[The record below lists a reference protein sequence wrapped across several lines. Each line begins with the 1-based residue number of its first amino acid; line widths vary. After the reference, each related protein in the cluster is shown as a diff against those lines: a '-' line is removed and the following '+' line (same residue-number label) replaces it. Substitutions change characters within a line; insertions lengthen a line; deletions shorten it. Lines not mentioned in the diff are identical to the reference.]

1 MPSGSA
7 FLQIWSDAKLRNTF
21 LSCVQKDELKPF
33 RLVCKDFAFR
43 TAPALFKE
51 KKVTFRKGLFTSP
64 SWLAM
69 LDRLGHHVKVFH
81 FHMPHS
87 KNTSLPPLIDD
98 AGEAVDFHYEPFTGS
113 TKKQYDFVPPYGTPE
128 LYNLLTRHYPTL
140 FHAAANVPS
149 FIRVFASLTNVR
161 HLKVSCPGQNRSE
174 AYMRSAVDYAL
185 ISLRI
190 AVERNKLVRLD
201 SLSLLSVHPMAPF
214 YLNPSSGFAARPNS
228 AKRWK
233 QVRNLVIQMD
243 TPPTSTPADHLKLL
257 HSYLHLFAFRLKD
270 FHFRWQGLN
279 APWPLSL
286 HNEPTPQNQ
295 RSAVVYAKQ
304 TQLDLAPL
312 HMPNLRSSYAENIA
326 VDASQ
331 ISAFVEDHQHMT
343 RRHDR
348 CSMDFQ
354 KSHLRSGTWDEALA
368 PFGRISGADKWE
380 QAMQRAKK
388 ESMETLNKPTRPTL
402 TRSGPDTAL
411 ELLRPVCFDP
421 NSERVAKVAKVSH
434 FGLHNVGAKTK
445 DLTKELL
452 FSTEAKTKELMQ
464 GTEDRVKDMFRASIF
479 SCWGGKTRS
488 PSVVSK
494 GRSPNM
500 VPSRRQDE
508 FYMLPSTKYEG
519 HAMANGIHLLPNARY
534 EGSIIG
540 KASRCA

>member
-1 MPSGSA
+1 MPTGSA
-7 FLQIWSDAKLRNTF
+7 FLQIWSDARLRNTF
-21 LSCVQKDELKPF
+21 LSYVQKDELKPF

-51 KKVTFRKGLFTSP
+51 KKITFRKGLFTSP

-69 LDRLGHHVKVFH
+69 LDRLGHHVKIFH
-81 FHMPHS
+81 FNMPHS

-98 AGEAVDFHYEPFTGS
+98 LGEGVDFVYEPYTGS
-113 TKKQYDFVPPYGTPE
+113 SKKQYDFVPPYGTPE
-128 LYNLLTRHYPTL
+128 LYDLLTKHYPTL

-149 FIRVFASLTNVR
+149 FIRVFASLTNVK
-161 HLKVSCPGQNRSE
+161 HLKVSCPSQDRSE
-174 AYMRSAVDYAL
+174 VYMRSAVDYAL

-190 AVERNKLVRLD
+190 AVERNKLVKLD
-201 SLSLLSVHPMAPF
+201 TLSLLSVHPMAPF
-214 YLNPSSGFAARPNS
+214 YLNPLSGFGTRPNS
-228 AKRWK
+228 AKPWK
-233 QVRNLVIQMD
+233 QIRNLVIHMD
-243 TPPTSTPADHLKLL
+243 TPPTCTPADHLKLL
-257 HSYLHLFAFRLKD
+257 HSFLHLFAPRLEE

-295 RSAVVYAKQ
+295 RAAIIYANQ

-312 HMPNLRSSYAENIA
+312 YMPNLRSSFAENIA

-331 ISAFVEDHQHMT
+331 ISAFVEDHHHMT

-380 QAMQRAKK
+380 KAMERARK
-388 ESMETLNKPTRPTL
+388 ESMEKLNKPTRPTL
-402 TRSGPDTAL
+402 TRSGPDAAL

-421 NSERVAKVAKVSH
+421 HSHQVAQHPKISH
-434 FGLHNVGAKTK
+434 FGLQNVGAKTK
-445 DLTKELL
+445 DLTREIL
-452 FSTEAKTKELMQ
+452 FGTEVKTKELLH
-464 GTEDRVKDMFRASIF
+464 GTEDLVKDMFRASIF
-479 SCWGGKTRS
+479 SCWGGKSRS
-488 PSVVSK
+488 PSIASK
-494 GRSPNM
+494 GGSPSM
-500 VPSRRQDE
+500 VPDRRQDA
-508 FYMLPSTKYEG
+508 FYLLPNTKFEGCSRAKETYLLPST
-519 HAMANGIHLLPNARY
+519 RY